1 MAENIPI
8 RFTSDIPALN
18 IDGVDAANPI
28 MEGDI
33 VQIQNAVDASNDV
46 KAVKLK
52 SHMREV
58 DENAV
63 IQSKVRAHLVEHEV
77 ARILYPA
84 VNPNVARAPEW
95 AVSLL
100 QLPRQMQYAQVQ
112 LNAVQQ
118 QLNVVQRDV
127 QVSETNLKRQIGEVI
142 ISQKQLTNST
152 RGDGALVAFVEVPKV
167 DAPNGNELVVP
178 SQRNLRAISSKAM
191 VNALNRDAV
200 IAYLRFYGIAVPIQ
214 GTVIQFKRTLL
225 SHVGSSV
232 SF

>member
-1 MAENIPI
+1 MAENLPV
-8 RFTSDIPALN
+8 RYTSNIPALN

-28 MEGDI
+28 VQGDV
-33 VQIQNAVDASNDV
+33 VQTQDAIDASNDV

-52 SHMREV
+52 RHMGEV

-77 ARILYPA
+77 ARMLYPA
-84 VNPNVARAPEW
+84 ANPNVAIAPEW
-95 AVSLL
+95 AVPLL
-100 QLPRQMQYAQVQ
+100 QLPRQMQ
-112 LNAVQQ
+112 AVQEQ
-118 QLNVVQRDV
+118 V

-167 DAPNGNELVVP
+167 DAANENALVVP
-178 SQRNLRAISSKAM
+178 SQRNLRAITSLAV
-191 VNALNRDAV
+191 VNDLSRDSL
-200 IAYLRFYGIAVPIQ
+200 IAYLDFYGMPVPNQ
-214 GTVIQFKRTLL
+214 GTVIQFKRMLL

-232 SF
+232 SL

>member
-1 MAENIPI
+1 MAENLPV
-8 RFTSDIPALN
+8 RYTSNIPALN

-28 MEGDI
+28 VQGDV
-33 VQIQNAVDASNDV
+33 VQTQDAIDASNDV

-52 SHMREV
+52 RHMGEV

-77 ARILYPA
+77 ARMLYPA
-84 VNPNVARAPEW
+84 ANPNVAIAPEW
-95 AVSLL
+95 AVPLL
-100 QLPRQMQYAQVQ
+100 QLPRQMQ
-112 LNAVQQ
+112 AVQEQ
-118 QLNVVQRDV
+118 V

-167 DAPNGNELVVP
+167 DAANENALVVP
-178 SQRNLRAISSKAM
+178 SQRNLRAITSLAM
-191 VNALNRDAV
+191 VNFLRRDAL
-200 IAYLRFYGIAVPIQ
+200 IAYLDFYGIPVPNQ
-214 GTVIQFKRTLL
+214 GTVIQFKRMLL

-232 SF
+232 SL